1 VSQITRWNHMENEM
15 IKLFAL
21 ATPYSER
28 RVFRKRAS
36 KCGGYPDLHQRRT
49 RAGKAGWQRL
59 R

>member
-1 VSQITRWNHMENEM
+1 M